1 MTIAVEEKRLR
12 SLFERVEVVED
23 VARTLPEDD
32 ERRARLLAVSDSAL
46 AEEGTIR
53 PVIAARLLGLSE
65 KTVRAWA
72 AEGVLAVARRSP
84 RLLLDVRSV
93 HAVSHLV
100 SELRAAGQDRDLLD
114 QVWRRLEDA
123 ALLDRDDLRESLG
136 PDAPRRGPRAPPD
149 QLRQPSGEPLKSG
162 SVPTEV
168 IATPRADQQ
177 IAGLDRTH
185 ARAFGEFL
193 DDLATRGYQA
203 LGYRLSGPAPV
214 DHMCVKHLRDSL
226 RVVVAF
232 EGQ

>member
-12 SLFERVEVVED
+12 GLFERVEVVED

-72 AEGVLAVARRSP
+72 AAGVLAVARHSP

-93 HAVSHLV
+93 HAVSHLI

-123 ALLDRDDLRESLG
+123 ALLDREDLRESV
-136 PDAPRRGPRAPPD
+136 DQMRRGEGRLLRPVRSHVPPD
-149 QLRQPSGEPLKSG
+149 SR
-162 SVPTEV
+162 
-168 IATPRADQQ
+168 
-177 IAGLDRTH
+177 
-185 ARAFGEFL
+185 
-193 DDLATRGYQA
+193 
-203 LGYRLSGPAPV
+203 
-214 DHMCVKHLRDSL
+214 
-226 RVVVAF
+226 
-232 EGQ
+232 

>member
-1 MTIAVEEKRLR
+1 VVAQGGVVTIAVEEKRLR

-53 PVIAARLLGLSE
+53 PVIAARILGLSE

-72 AEGVLAVARRSP
+72 AAGVLAIAQDSP
-84 RLLLDVRSV
+84 RLLLDVRSM

-123 ALLDRDDLRESLG
+123 ALLDREDLHESLQQM
-136 PDAPRRGPRAPPD
+136 RRGEGRV
-149 QLRQPSGEPLKSG
+149 LRPIRSDSSSKS
-162 SVPTEV
+162 
-168 IATPRADQQ
+168 R
-177 IAGLDRTH
+177 
-185 ARAFGEFL
+185 
-193 DDLATRGYQA
+193 
-203 LGYRLSGPAPV
+203 
-214 DHMCVKHLRDSL
+214 
-226 RVVVAF
+226 
-232 EGQ
+232 